1 MAADIQ
7 AIEAVETAGYVV
19 SQALQG
25 NYQLVQGDT
34 QLLMIVSSVKQVNDD
49 TPPSMEIQSDG
60 SVIFITASGSEITMQ
75 PTTQDLPALQVA
87 LHDYGISKVIV
98 EDNGNLTIPINDAI
112 SATARPDLSS
122 TPAWSPTRAT

>member
-7 AIEAVETAGYVV
+7 AIEAVETAGYAV

-34 QLLMIVSSVKQVNDD
+34 QLLMTVSSVKQVNDD

-60 SVIFITASGSEITMQ
+60 SVIFITASGQEITMQ
-75 PTTQDLPALQVA
+75 PTMQDLPALKVA

-122 TPAWSPTRAT
+122 TPAWIPTRAT